1 VQLKNNRKNNKSRL
15 ALAAASL
22 MGATQ
27 VASVS
32 AADWSHEASILYYGE
47 SDDRVQDGSLKY
59 KGVRTNDE
67 DSKLS

>member
-1 VQLKNNRKNNKSRL
+1 
-15 ALAAASL
+15 